1 MPVAP
6 APPRYPNLCRLI
18 SRCLCNFSARILIFS
33 WSRKL
38 VDYASLFIF
47 RRCKSTHFVSCYTV
61 GDSLSVRLPHRYR
74 YSSLPSEAT
83 TLVVPPSLSDSSSL
97 LPKLHRLRL
106 LFGSPAL
113 LIGPHFVSVSHCLG
127 SLAPSQG
134 AAHPATSPKHSSP
147 LAWVLRSHV
156 HLSKSYR

>member
-6 APPRYPNLCRLI
+6 APPRYPNLSRLI
-18 SRCLCNFSARILIFS
+18 SRCLCNSSAHILLFS
-33 WSRKL
+33 WPRKL
-38 VDYASLFIF
+38 ADYASLFIF
-47 RRCKSTHFVSCYTV
+47 RRCIGTHFVSCYSM

-113 LIGPHFVSVSHCLG
+113 LIGPHFVSVSKYEG
-127 SLAPSQG
+127 SLCRS
-134 AAHPATSPKHSSP
+134 
-147 LAWVLRSHV
+147 LLRRHDIRIFAV
-156 HLSKSYR
+156 